1 MDESGKRAI
10 RLFGG
15 RKTVTRADNGG
26 LCEPEACREY
36 QLRQCNLSGRF
47 VFYIPGIESLDAFE
61 LATHSFYAMNAAIR
75 RFEAIAFMRGGR
87 ISGFLDGRRA
97 TFHMTKKR
105 IEVPRIDDEGKAV
118 RVAQWIIDLEAP
130 IDVSALLRPNEDD
143 ASLLAEAQAAAS
155 VLQGGDA
162 GELEPTLTIEAGRAP
177 GAEATHCA
185 APTTREAASRTPP
198 QGPELDAVLA
208 AVRDLGIDTQRFD
221 TYASGRWGEGWKLNA
236 TGRKRALASIAQ
248 FAASPKAHADRG
260 EGDPPIEGGPSP

>member
-1 MDESGKRAI
+1 
-10 RLFGG
+10 
-15 RKTVTRADNGG
+15 
-26 LCEPEACREY
+26 
-36 QLRQCNLSGRF
+36 
-47 VFYIPGIESLDAFE
+47 
-61 LATHSFYAMNAAIR
+61 
-75 RFEAIAFMRGGR
+75 
-87 ISGFLDGRRA
+87 
-97 TFHMTKKR
+97 MTKKR
-105 IEVPRIDDEGKAV
+105 VDVPRIDDEGKAV

-130 IDVSALLRPNEDD
+130 IDVTALLRPNEDD

-155 VLQGGDA
+155 VLQGDA
-162 GELEPTLTIEAGRAP
+162 GELAATIEQGRAP

-236 TGRKRALASIAQ
+236 TGRKRALASIGQ